1 MTTRPTTADQF
12 NTSDLI
18 VVYSNLN
25 ADYQIVPFNV
35 FNTLISDTVDAA
47 VQSTNNQAAETV
59 AGVDLQALATS
70 IENLENTI
78 AQAEAANFATDIS
91 ALQVSIGGIN
101 SSIMNLSEADIG
113 LTQTL
118 ETHTTQIDGHTS
130 QISNILQTSQGQAT
144 SLSTLTSTVG
154 SHTSQLTTQATT
166 IATLDAGAQAGIV
179 FRAAAGGATG
189 SLELAAFSDVNGSAS
204 TLRIDADNIL
214 INGTIQTAHI
224 GDLQVDTVK
233 LQDNAVTLPE
243 DAYEGANQSV
253 TYNANSTSLN
263 STPII
268 TKSIT
273 PSNGNISIFLDVE
286 FGVQNLGTVTGGSAD
301 VFRGAAYVDIYRK
314 VGTGA
319 FSLISTKK
327 FGQYIRDNDPDADER
342 YDLTELSNMGLYFD
356 RDVGTDEITYEARA
370 RVNIINGADAIS
382 GFVPRVEEV
391 TMLILE
397 LKK

>member
-78 AQAEAANFATDIS
+78 EQAEAANFATDIS

-189 SLELAAFSDVNGSAS
+189 SLELAALSDVNGSAS

-224 GDLQVDTVK
+224 GDLQVDTC
-233 LQDNAVTLPE
+233 LL
-243 DAYEGANQSV
+243 Y
-253 TYNANSTSLN
+253 TS
-263 STPII
+263 
-268 TKSIT
+268 
-273 PSNGNISIFLDVE
+273 PSP
-286 FGVQNLGTVTGGSAD
+286 
-301 VFRGAAYVDIYRK
+301 
-314 VGTGA
+314 
-319 FSLISTKK
+319 
-327 FGQYIRDNDPDADER
+327 RD
-342 YDLTELSNMGLYFD
+342 
-356 RDVGTDEITYEARA
+356 
-370 RVNIINGADAIS
+370 
-382 GFVPRVEEV
+382 
-391 TMLILE
+391 
-397 LKK
+397 